1 MNFRKK
7 SQNVI
12 KRCKENG
19 MKKGGI
25 LSIMVAVGLM
35 LGAVYLV
42 GWGNVAIAVLAV
54 LAIKQLM

>member
-1 MNFRKK
+1 
-7 SQNVI
+7 
-12 KRCKENG
+12 